1 MKSTNVADFIDTN
14 VLIYTDDQ
22 DTPDKRDLS
31 LELVADQRRKQSG
44 TVSIQ
49 VLQEYFATATRKLGV
64 DPLVA
69 RRKTELIAEI
79 TLIVPQSED
88 VLAAID
94 LSRLYGFSFWD
105 SMIVRS
111 ALTSGCKRLF
121 TEDLQHGQ
129 RIETLEVVN
138 PFAREQ
144 PTWPTE

>member
-1 MKSTNVADFIDTN
+1 MADFIDTN
-14 VLIYTDDQ
+14 IFVYTDDH
-22 DTPDKRDLS
+22 DTPKKRDLA
-31 LELVADQRRKQSG
+31 LELVADQRRNQTG

-69 RRKTELIAEI
+69 RRKTELMAEF
-79 TLIVPQSED
+79 TLVVPQRED

-105 SMIVRS
+105 SMVVRS
-111 ALTSGCKRLF
+111 ALSSGCKRLL
-121 TEDLQHGQ
+121 TEDLQHAQ

-138 PFAREQ
+138 PF
-144 PTWPTE
+144 TSL